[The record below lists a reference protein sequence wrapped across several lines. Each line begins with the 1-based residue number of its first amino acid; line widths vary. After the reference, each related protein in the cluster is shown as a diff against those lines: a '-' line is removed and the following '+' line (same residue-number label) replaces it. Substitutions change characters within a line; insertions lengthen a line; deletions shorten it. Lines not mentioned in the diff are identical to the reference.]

1 MRCYEL
7 ETINRASSGW
17 GVREGFVREGF
28 PGKKTLVWPPV
39 TLVRVEV
46 SWCVVKEELP
56 WIGNSKYPWAR
67 MRLIGIGHSE
77 SYRPVWSLSDWRN
90 TVIAFRTTLCLIFGV
105 LSPQKWEGIEWS
117 YVWQWLMWLAFWTY
131 PSVLLLRR
139 DCREVRVA
147 KFIVQWFGS
156 QTVIYH

>member
-105 LSPQKWEGIEWS
+105 LSPPKVRRYW
-117 YVWQWLMWLAFWTY
+117 M
-131 PSVLLLRR
+131 VLCMAVTDVTCILNISLCSTAEKRLQR
-139 DCREVRVA
+139 G
-147 KFIVQWFGS
+147 KSG
-156 QTVIYH
+156 